1 VAEIAGGYAVA
12 ELQGRHSDQ
21 PIGKRKTKALCLVL
35 AVDLPH
41 TKSKTYRYCMTGRAV
56 SNSWMNCLRLSC
68 RCNVSARA
76 AP

>member
-21 PIGKRKTKALCLVL
+21 QIGKRKTKALCLVL

-41 TKSKTYRYCMTGRAV
+41 TKSKTYRYCMDG
-56 SNSWMNCLRLSC
+56 
-68 RCNVSARA
+68 
-76 AP
+76 